1 MTARKRTVNR
11 SATDR
16 LAQVIKAELERQQL
30 TAEEAARAARLPAK
44 AFRSLLGRGHRPTI
58 DRADE
63 LCRALGITIIIGK
76 TPTDDDEGSDV
87 TGGEEQ
93 RDSDG

>member
-1 MTARKRTVNR
+1 MTPRTRTVNR

-16 LAQVIKAELERQQL
+16 LARIIKAELEKQGL

-44 AFRSLLGRGHRPTI
+44 AFRSLLGRGHRPTV

-63 LCRALGITIIIGK
+63 LCRALGITMTIGTEPETK
-76 TPTDDDEGSDV
+76 NG
-87 TGGEEQ
+87 
-93 RDSDG
+93 